1 MMTNDTDGLIT
12 LTDRVDALER
22 ENRRLK
28 GGGAVLLA
36 VVIALSA
43 MGAGAVESLNAQKLT
58 VTDPTG
64 SVTISGS
71 DIIMKSPNG
80 TERLFVGL
88 SDKDHPV
95 MNFYGPEG
103 KTRVSL
109 IGSDLPFL
117 RLLDAKN
124 EREYMG
130 LTTDNHPVIRM
141 YGSDGT
147 ERAFLGVST
156 QNDPNLLLYGS
167 NGKLRA
173 ALTATDLPYFTMY
186 DALNNAR
193 INVQVSDSNVA
204 KMWLEDTSG
213 STTWRAP

>member
-1 MMTNDTDGLIT
+1 MTIDTDGLLS
-12 LTDRVDALER
+12 LTDRVNALER

-28 GGGAVLLA
+28 GGGALLLA
-36 VVIALSA
+36 VVVALSA

-58 VTDPTG
+58 VTDTTG
-64 SVTISGS
+64 SITISGS
-71 DIIMKSPNG
+71 DIIMKNPNG
-80 TERLFVGL
+80 TERLFLGL
-88 SDKDHPV
+88 SEKDHPV

-103 KTRVSL
+103 KTRVTL

-117 RLLDAKN
+117 SLLDAKQ
-124 EREYMG
+124 ERAYMG
-130 LTTDNHPVIRM
+130 LTTDNHPALRL

-147 ERAFLGVST
+147 ERAFFGVST
-156 QNDPNLLLYGS
+156 QNDPNLLLYGT

-186 DALNNAR
+186 DALNTAG
-193 INVQVSDSNVA
+193 INVQVSDSNIA